1 MPRSVPTSQ
10 RAHRRQPACT
20 RRCAAQT
27 GRLRRAPGQ
36 REQGLVQHKSSQLVS
51 QAHSTVAGVGRIIV
65 DDMIHRNRPGKVRG
79 CALSSGV
86 RASACPLHRR
96 LLPSLLYT
104 FLFIKSYFSAQ
115 ESSHGATADTAHACR
130 APPDRER
137 RRRAGATQARGPAA
151 GPRGPGAPA
160 RAPDM
165 VRVAPGFTTTIV
177 APERG

>member
-1 MPRSVPTSQ
+1 MRTVPRSVPMSL
-10 RAHRRQPACT
+10 RAHRHQPACT

-27 GRLRRAPGQ
+27 GRFRRAPGR

-115 ESSHGATADTAHACR
+115 ESSHGATADTGHTRVARRRTER
-130 APPDRER
+130 APGRPE
-137 RRRAGATQARGPAA
+137 THARGPAA

-160 RAPDM
+160 RAPDDG
-165 VRVAPGFTTTIV
+165 VDG
-177 APERG
+177 